1 VVNKKGDLI
10 SGRET
15 HTGLVK
21 DAYKIVVDKPDE
33 KCSLE
38 TLHVQRRI
46 ILKLISRDYNVRL
59 LTGFV

>member
-1 VVNKKGDLI
+1 VVNIKDDLI

-21 DAYKIVVDKPDE
+21 DAYKIEVDKPEE
-33 KCSLE
+33 KSPLE

-46 ILKLISRDYNVRL
+46 ILK
-59 LTGFV
+59 